1 MKAQFLLQVI
11 FLLKG
16 VGTVCRELL
25 FNILEATAPVAKDN
39 WHCDY
44 FMVTFTG
51 NHATAGV
58 HMSQQHC
65 GV

>member
-25 FNILEATAPVAKDN
+25 FNILEATAPVAKDIGI
-39 WHCDY
+39 
-44 FMVTFTG
+44 VTISWS
-51 NHATAGV
+51 HSLAT
-58 HMSQQHC
+58 MQLLEST
-65 GV
+65 